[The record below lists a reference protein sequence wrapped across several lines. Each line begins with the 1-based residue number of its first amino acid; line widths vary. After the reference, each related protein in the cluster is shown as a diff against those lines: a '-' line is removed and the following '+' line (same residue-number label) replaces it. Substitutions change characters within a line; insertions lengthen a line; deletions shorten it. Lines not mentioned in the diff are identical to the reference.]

1 MQLPSCKKKKK
12 KSGLEESTPSPAYS
26 LHQSLPSRRPCS
38 LRSLRPFKDV
48 TLGKAKHLPLISMA
62 WFLWSPSTGV
72 ITVCSAVYTA
82 ITVIWDFYQPFFLRT
97 IENIFTVKIASGLP
111 SYQPPEEEVEQTPSL
126 CIERKHE
133 TWRGQGL
140 LHGSISLQG
149 KELWRVLT
157 FYFQSAGG
165 QRFDCF
171 SNLYSFLLSH
181 RNVSGLS
188 LL

>member
-1 MQLPSCKKKKK
+1 MQLPSCKKKIRPGGVYPL
-12 KSGLEESTPSPAYS
+12 SS
-26 LHQSLPSRRPCS
+26 LFTASALTLSQTLFCEGYIE
-38 LRSLRPFKDV
+38 DV
-48 TLGKAKHLPLISMA
+48 TLRKTKHLPLISMA

-72 ITVCSAVYTA
+72 ITVCSAVYIA

-97 IENIFTVKIASGLP
+97 IENIFTVKTASGLP

-133 TWRGQGL
+133 AWIGQGL
-140 LHGSISLQG
+140 LHGSISLQD

-157 FYFQSAGG
+157 FHFQSAGG

-181 RNVSGLS
+181 RNVSGLGNSFS

>member
-1 MQLPSCKKKKK
+1 
-12 KSGLEESTPSPAYS
+12 
-26 LHQSLPSRRPCS
+26 
-38 LRSLRPFKDV
+38 
-48 TLGKAKHLPLISMA
+48 MA

-82 ITVIWDFYQPFFLRT
+82 IMVIWDFYQPFFLRT
-97 IENIFTVKIASGLP
+97 TENIFTVKIASGLP

-133 TWRGQGL
+133 AWRGQGL
-140 LHGSISLQG
+140 LHGSISLQD
-149 KELWRVLT
+149 KELWRVPT

-181 RNVSGLS
+181 RNVSGLGNS
-188 LL
+188 FQSPLIPYPPAQSK